1 MGAARDR
8 WEELSAAFEQQ
19 DEGTIVKLFTPD
31 AVWLEPQNPPHESN
45 LLIQAYLSSWLQARA
60 DIDVTTSRMLESDDG
75 QIAAVEWTLSF
86 TAAGRRW
93 NNMARATWIETDSD
107 GLIRYQRDYF

>member
-8 WEELSAAFEQQ
+8 WEELAAAFEQQ
-19 DEGTIVKLFTPD
+19 DEGTIVKLYAPD

-60 DIDVTTSRMLESDDG
+60 DIDVITSRMLESDDG
-75 QIAAVEWTLSF
+75 RTAAVEWNISF
-86 TAAGRRW
+86 TAGGRRW
-93 NNMARATWIETDSD
+93 NNMARSSWIDTDPD
-107 GLIRYQRDYF
+107 GVIAYQRDYF